1 LGLKTKQRLYSALER
16 KRTRQNQ
23 VAHQDSMR
31 DNKLRAGP
39 EDILS
44 TFGELGIVIGELMR
58 LGLARLRGKQFMLN
72 TNLMRRSISA
82 KRKRGGRPATG
93 HDPMVGLRMS
103 KDTRAAIKKWAST
116 QHDRPNFS
124 EAVRRLIEIG
134 LKSLDEFE

>member
-1 LGLKTKQRLYSALER
+1 
-16 KRTRQNQ
+16 
-23 VAHQDSMR
+23 MR

-82 KRKRGGRPATG
+82 KRKRVDVPQRATIPWLACG
-93 HDPMVGLRMS
+93 CPKIRGLR
-103 KDTRAAIKKWAST
+103 
-116 QHDRPNFS
+116 
-124 EAVRRLIEIG
+124 
-134 LKSLDEFE
+134 